1 MKARPIIVH
10 DLEDAR
16 AALSVAAEI
25 GVTALTLR
33 SAPGA
38 ARYLGATVY
47 RDMVAEAA
55 RGSTGV
61 AVTAVFDCG
70 GDAGLAL
77 GALRHGLKVVRLA
90 AGDEARRRV
99 AEIAAATGARLD
111 DGDPPVLDLLGA
123 GDRRAA
129 VRAWLTAGEPAAKD

>member
-123 GDRRAA
+123 GDRRAT
-129 VRAWLTAGEPAAKD
+129 VRAWLTAGEPAAKG